1 MKCANCEKYVERHN
15 LKDAQFC
22 LEIISKKIT
31 DEKNIIVNL
40 DNVEPIIDELERQG
54 KLERL

>member
-1 MKCANCEKYVERHN
+1 MKCTNCEKYVERHN
-15 LKDAQFC
+15 LKDAHYC
-22 LEIISKKIT
+22 LEKVSRKIAG
-31 DEKNIIVNL
+31 EKNIIVNL